1 MVSIYISMVIAVLD
15 PIGEEVTVQ
24 KDPLFG
30 QYSRQYGK
38 KCIKN
43 GQTQTAKGELTTN
56 PLNIFIS
63 KTILKCSP

>member
-1 MVSIYISMVIAVLD
+1 MVIAVLD
-15 PIGEEVTVQ
+15 PIGEEVTVR

-30 QYSRQYGK
+30 QYFRQYGK

-43 GQTQTAKGELTTN
+43 GQSQTAKGELTTN
-56 PLNIFIS
+56 PLKILVP